1 MANFI
6 PDDTIA
12 EIRHAVDIAEVIS
25 ETVLL
30 RKAGKNLVGLCPFHA
45 EKTPSFSVSPEKQIF
60 HCFGCGSGGDVF
72 GFVMKRD
79 GVSFVEAVRALAQRS
94 GIAIPE
100 RELNPDDQRRLKE
113 RDSLFEINR
122 LALEFFC
129 DALRRDPAGPA
140 ALGYLSRRE
149 ISSRAVEAFQLGYAP
164 KGWDTLLGFMAKR
177 RIAPA
182 MVEKAGLAVPRKD
195 RSGYYDRFRDRLMFP
210 ICDES
215 GRVVGFGGRVM
226 DDSTPKYLNSP
237 ETPIYTKR
245 RVLYGLQ
252 RAKDRCRALGSAYI
266 VEGYLDLISLHQAG
280 IDNTVATL
288 GTALTPDHIRLLTR
302 YAARMVLVYDS
313 DDAGIRSA
321 QRCVELFWKEH
332 ADFRRGDV
340 FREDQADTRILVL
353 PEGHDPDSFVRR
365 HGAEAFQGL
374 ASAAPG
380 MVSFLAETAVKRHG
394 LSTEGRIRVVGEL
407 MGPLSAVN
415 DPVAQAFYVQQLAER
430 LDVSEAVIR
439 EGLARR
445 RPPAAQS
452 AADAPARP
460 PGGSAGVERFERR
473 IVTMMLQFPEMIPEI
488 LERRILECFTDGPM
502 KRLAADIIAG
512 GHRAGTPVADLLS
525 RVEDAGRRQQLAEI
539 AMSDEVWEAKGCRTL
554 LNRFVESRRKKAV
567 RRSLQQ
573 EIEAAEKGRNEAE
586 VMRLLSEKQ
595 KLAARRVGP
604 RAPVAPER

>member
-6 PDDTIA
+6 ADEKVS
-12 EIRHAVDIAEVIS
+12 EIRHAVEIAEVIS

-94 GIAIPE
+94 GIEIPE
-100 RELNPDDQRRLKE
+100 RELSPDDQRRIKE
-113 RDSLFEINR
+113 RDSLFETNR

-129 DALRRDPAGPA
+129 NSLQRDPAGA
-140 ALGYLSRRE
+140 AAMGYLNRRG
-149 ISSRAVEAFQLGYAP
+149 IHSPTIEAFQLGYAP
-164 KGWDTLLGFMAKR
+164 KGWDTLLGFMTKR

-182 MVEKAGLAVPRKD
+182 IVEKAGLAVPRKD

-226 DDSTPKYLNSP
+226 DDSTPKYMNSP

-245 RVLYGLQ
+245 KVLYGLQ

-288 GTALTPDHIRLLTR
+288 GTSLTPNHIRLLTR

-365 HGAEAFQGL
+365 HGAEAFQDL

-380 MVSFLAETAVKRHG
+380 MVSFLTETAVKRHG

-415 DPVAQAFYVQQLAER
+415 DPVAQAFYVHQVAER
-430 LDVSEAVIR
+430 LDISEAVIR
-439 EGLARR
+439 QGLDRH
-445 RPPAAQS
+445 RPPTAPGAAGAS
-452 AADAPARP
+452 ARP
-460 PGGSAGVERFERR
+460 PVGPADGERFERR

-488 LERRILECFTDGPM
+488 LERRILECFAEGQM

-512 GHRAGTPVADLLS
+512 GHRPGIPVADLLS

-539 AMSDEVWEAKGCRTL
+539 AMNDEVWEAKGCRTL
-554 LNRFVESRRKKAV
+554 LNRFVESRRKRVV

-595 KLAARRVGP
+595 KLAAGRAGP
-604 RAPVAPER
+604 RAPAAPER

>member
-1 MANFI
+1 MLFLANYI
-6 PDDTIA
+6 PDEKVS
-12 EIRHAVDIAEVIS
+12 EIRQAVDIAEVVS

-45 EKTPSFSVSPEKQIF
+45 EKTPSFSVSPDKQIF

-79 GVSFVEAVRALAQRS
+79 GVSFVEALRTLAQRS
-94 GIAIPE
+94 GIEIPE
-100 RELNPDDQRRLKE
+100 RALSPDDQRRLKE
-113 RDSLFEINR
+113 RDTLFEINR

-129 DALRRDPAGPA
+129 GALRRDPAGPA
-140 ALGYLSRRE
+140 ALGYLNRRGVGSQA
-149 ISSRAVEAFQLGYAP
+149 IEAFKLGYAP
-164 KGWDTLLGFMAKR
+164 RGWDTLLGFMTER
-177 RIAPA
+177 RIAPV

-195 RSGYYDRFRDRLMFP
+195 RSGFYDRFRDRLIFP
-210 ICDES
+210 IFDET

-245 RVLYGLQ
+245 KVLYGLQ
-252 RAKDRCRALGSAYI
+252 RAKDRCRVLGSAYI

-280 IDNTVATL
+280 IDNAVATL
-288 GTALTPDHIRLLTR
+288 GTALTPEHIRLLTR
-302 YAARMVLVYDS
+302 YAGRMVLVYDS

-365 HGAEAFQGL
+365 HGAEAFQRL
-374 ASAAPG
+374 ARSAPG
-380 MVSFLAETAVKRHG
+380 MVSFLTENAVKRYG
-394 LSTEGRIRVVGEL
+394 LTAEGKIRVVAEL
-407 MGPLSAVN
+407 RGPLAAVN

-430 LDVSEAVIR
+430 LGVPEAVILQ
-439 EGLARR
+439 GIARR
-445 RPPAAQS
+445 RPSGPSSVSGASEPAARP
-452 AADAPARP
+452 AALAE
-460 PGGSAGVERFERR
+460 GGERFERR

-488 LERRILECFTDGPM
+488 IERRIVECFADGPM
-502 KRLAADIIAG
+502 KRLAVDIIAG
-512 GHRAGTPVADLLS
+512 GHRSGIPVADLLS
-525 RVEDAGRRQQLAEI
+525 RVEDAVRRQQLAEL
-539 AMSDEVWEAKGCRTL
+539 AMSDEVWEPKGCRTL
-554 LNRFVESRRKKAV
+554 LTRFIERRRKKVA

-573 EIEAAEKGRNEAE
+573 EIEAAEKG
-586 VMRLLSEKQ
+586 Q
-595 KLAARRVGP
+595 D
-604 RAPVAPER
+604 